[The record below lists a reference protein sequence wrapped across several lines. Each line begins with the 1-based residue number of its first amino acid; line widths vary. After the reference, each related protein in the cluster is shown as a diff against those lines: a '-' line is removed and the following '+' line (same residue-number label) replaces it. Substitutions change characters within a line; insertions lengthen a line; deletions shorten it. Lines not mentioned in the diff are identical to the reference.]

1 MLGRIRAWREE
12 RRSRQAATERALKK
26 FQDTRGVAAMG
37 AHALAHDPQ
46 QTIVRVMHF
55 AGHIPPER
63 AWYAVSRDGGE
74 VRELSFDDV
83 AQLEGPW
90 R

>member
-46 QTIVRVMHF
+46 QTIVRVMYF
-55 AGHIPPER
+55 AGHIPPAR
-63 AWYAVSRDGGE
+63 AWFAVSRDE
-74 VRELSFDDV
+74 VHELSFDEV
-83 AQLEGPW
+83 SHLEGPW